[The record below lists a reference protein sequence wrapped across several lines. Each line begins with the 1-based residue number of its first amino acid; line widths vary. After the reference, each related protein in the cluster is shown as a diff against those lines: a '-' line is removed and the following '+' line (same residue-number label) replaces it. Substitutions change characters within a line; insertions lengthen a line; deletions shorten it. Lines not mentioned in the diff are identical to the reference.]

1 MNKNAIKA
9 MILSALAVGTL
20 NSNIIF
26 AEENVSSN
34 NLTKNVVSR
43 SLSLTGQVVKVS
55 SNLNIRKTAS
65 TSAVVVGKMSLN
77 TKFDIISKSGSWYKI
92 KYGSITGYVSADYVK
107 VISQAS
113 NNTEN
118 SGSSTDNSS
127 NSNTETTISTT
138 GKGQVVKVSSNLNI
152 RKTASTSAVVVGKMS
167 LNTKF
172 DIISKSGS
180 WYKIKYGSITG
191 YVSADYVK
199 VISQA
204 SNNTENSGS
213 STDNSSNSNTETTIS
228 TTGKG
233 QVVKVSSN
241 LNIRKTASTSAV
253 VVGKMSLNAK
263 FDIMSKSGSW
273 YKIKYGSITGY
284 VSADYVKVIEDS
296 NGDSSSSNEET
307 NPNEKEESLNDVYG
321 IVTGLNQGS
330 SLRVRK
336 SPSTSS
342 DVLGYVSPSQKIQL
356 IAKSGDWYKIAFGSG
371 AGYISRS
378 YVEIVNYDPNKPQ
391 DDATKAKFQKVLS
404 KITTQVGSPYVYGGA
419 GELITRDLITKMQDK
434 YPSQDYFVADEFY
447 DKEWRAFDCSGL
459 LYWAFSDIG
468 VTLGRNTA
476 AQINNGI
483 EVDLDSLQPGDLIFY
498 KTLNHVGMYVGD
510 GKWVEAPKTGLF
522 VRITDVPWNL
532 VSRARRIL

>member
-92 KYGSITGYVSADYVK
+92 SYKSITGYVSADYVK
-107 VISQAS
+107 VITSSGEDNNADSESSTSQA
-113 NNTEN
+113 
-118 SGSSTDNSS
+118 
-127 NSNTETTISTT
+127 
-138 GKGQVVKVSSNLNI
+138 GKGQVVNVSSKLNI
-152 RKTASTSAVVVGKMS
+152 RQKASTSAVVVGKRS